1 MRRKDSSRSDLG
13 VWSCAMELF
22 DRLKANPLLT
32 GFTDDGVKIIQV
44 ATSLREM
51 PAGTPIF
58 VEKMHGESAFLL
70 SEGAVVLT
78 RGGGPSERQVGLLH
92 PPDSFGELALLQP
105 GPRRVSARAQTDVI
119 LLEITRRDFHN
130 LMKQRPQACAK
141 FMMNIAAS
149 VAGRVADAAPVLERI
164 LDA

>member
-1 MRRKDSSRSDLG
+1 
-13 VWSCAMELF
+13 MELF
-22 DRLKANPLLT
+22 DRLKANPLLD

-44 ATSLREM
+44 ATSTREI

-70 SEGAVVLT
+70 SEGAVVLSR
-78 RGGGPSERQVGLLH
+78 RGDAGERQVGLLH
-92 PPDSFGELALLQP
+92 PPDVFGELALLQP
-105 GPRRVSARAQTDVI
+105 GPRRVSAKAQTDVI

-149 VAGRVADAAPVLERI
+149 VAARVADAAPILERI
-164 LDA
+164 IDS